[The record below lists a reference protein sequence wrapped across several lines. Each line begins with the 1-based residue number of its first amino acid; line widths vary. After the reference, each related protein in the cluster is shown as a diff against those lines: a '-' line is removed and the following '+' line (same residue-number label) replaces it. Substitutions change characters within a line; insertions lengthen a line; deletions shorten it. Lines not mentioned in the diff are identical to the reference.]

1 MNQFMNHKL
10 KILMQKRC
18 LPNNDDLRMNVKKCV
33 IARNNGQR
41 ELNKKF
47 TLPFRLFLTIDWN

>member
-1 MNQFMNHKL
+1 MNHNL
-10 KILMQKRC
+10 KIQMRKKY

-33 IARNNGQR
+33 IVRNFDQR
-41 ELNKKF
+41 ELDKKF